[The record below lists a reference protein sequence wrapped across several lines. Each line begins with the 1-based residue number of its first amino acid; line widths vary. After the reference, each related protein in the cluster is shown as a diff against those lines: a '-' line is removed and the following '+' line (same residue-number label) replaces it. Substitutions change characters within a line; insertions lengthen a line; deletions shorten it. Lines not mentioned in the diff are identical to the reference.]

1 MSLLC
6 TSTIIRYQD
15 VKELIGLTEMH
26 VSPGLLHCQVQ
37 GSPQK
42 VRAISSDTPHRLVTE
57 D

>member
-1 MSLLC
+1 M
-6 TSTIIRYQD
+6 
-15 VKELIGLTEMH
+15 KELIGLTEMH